1 MNIRFTF
8 LFLTVLILDGCAVG
22 GDMALV
28 SQKAEQVQLGFT
40 YEQTVDIMGNPQATY
55 THPTNKDRI
64 ISLNCIMGLLDSDG
78 VGFFFY
84 KDRLY
89 AKAERPADWDDWAT
103 YGLNFDESESYWN
116 CYGNLRVNWAR
127 TPTPPEIISAI
138 RESQQARQTA
148 AEMERVREAQIISQ
162 DYFIDGLVIIRTQ
175 DKGADCA
182 SGGDYR
188 IEVKGSIGPDS
199 SFALE
204 ELLERSPNC
213 LQGNR
218 EIKSRTIVQL
228 DSLGGLLKDGYLM
241 GRAFRTHEVKT
252 IITSS
257 SVCASSCAVA
267 YLGGV
272 DRLMEN
278 DSIIMFHSPYLP
290 DLNAIG
296 ERIADCD
303 IGSETTAQLLEY
315 YQEMTS
321 PEQGERL
328 MNRTM
333 SYCSAEDG
341 WVLRGSAAAELFGVA
356 TQI

>member
-1 MNIRFTF
+1 M
-8 LFLTVLILDGCAVG
+8 LGGCGVAAV
-22 GDMALV
+22 V
-28 SQKAEQVQLGFT
+28 SQSADQVQIGFT
-40 YEQTVDIMGNPQATY
+40 RDQVVDIMGNPQVSITN
-55 THPTNKDRI
+55 PTNTGI
-64 ISLNCIMGLLDSDG
+64 TYSHYCTYGLILGTND
-78 VGFFFY
+78 GFFFY
-84 KDRLY
+84 KDRVYRKIQRIDETSTSLHGVY
-89 AKAERPADWDDWAT
+89 DLSRRDYRERYQRDPP
-103 YGLNFDESESYWN
+103 FN
-116 CYGNLRVNWAR
+116 CTARVRVNWAR
-127 TPTPPEIISAI
+127 SPTTPEMLADRQAI
-138 RESQQARQTA
+138 LDAQRARRESLRA
-148 AEMERVREAQIISQ
+148 REAQIVSQ
-162 DYFIDGLVIIRTQ
+162 DYFIDGLVITHTQ
-175 DKGADCA
+175 DRGADCVN
-182 SGGDYR
+182 GGDYR

-204 ELLERSPNC
+204 ELLKRSPNC
-213 LQGNR
+213 LQENR
-218 EIKSRTIVQL
+218 EIKSRTTVQL
-228 DSLGGLLKDGYLM
+228 DSLGGLLKDCYLM
-241 GRAFRTHEVKT
+241 GRTFRTHEVKT

-272 DRLMEN
+272 NRLMEN

-303 IGSETTAQLLEY
+303 IGSEMTAQLLEY